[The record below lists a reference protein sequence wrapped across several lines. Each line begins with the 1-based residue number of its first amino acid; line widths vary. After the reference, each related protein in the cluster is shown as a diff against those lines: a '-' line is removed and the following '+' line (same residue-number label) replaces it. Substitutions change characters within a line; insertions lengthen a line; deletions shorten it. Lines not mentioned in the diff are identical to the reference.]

1 MFSMWRI
8 ESRLDDAGAPYDR
21 RAAMYDRLVRS
32 RLYNRVAWSTSPK
45 DYTDFAAE
53 AFASAEG
60 PLLEVAAG
68 SAAAT
73 ASLHATSPR
82 PTVLVDL
89 SRPMLE
95 RAGRNIAGA
104 AGGRAHVTSRIRLV
118 QADLFGLPP
127 ASQPFTTILGL
138 GMTHLFDDVPELV
151 RTLRAQ
157 LAPDGWLYLAGL
169 VAETVR
175 GRRYLELLHL
185 AGEVAVP
192 KSAGKLRD
200 ELHQPEDFKTVGCM
214 AYARISAARAGPC
227 RHLDC

>member
-1 MFSMWRI
+1 MWRI
-8 ESRLDDAGAPYDR
+8 ESQLDDAGAPYDR

-45 DYTDFAAE
+45 EYTEFAAE

-73 ASLHATSPR
+73 ASLHASTRR

-95 RAGRNIAGA
+95 RAGRNIAA
-104 AGGRAHVTSRIRLV
+104 AGDASPHVFSRIRLV
-118 QADLFGLPP
+118 QADLYALPP
-127 ASQPFTTILGL
+127 SEQGFTTILGL
-138 GMTHLFDDVPELV
+138 GLTHLFEDVPGLV
-151 RTLRAQ
+151 RILQAR
-157 LAPDGWLYLAGL
+157 LAPDGRLYLAGL
-169 VAETVR
+169 VAETIR
-175 GRRYLELLHL
+175 GRRYLELLHR

-192 KSAGKLRD
+192 KSACELRD
-200 ELHQPEDFKTVGCM
+200 ELHQLDDFKTVGCM
-214 AYARISAARAGPC
+214 AYARISAA
-227 RHLDC
+227 